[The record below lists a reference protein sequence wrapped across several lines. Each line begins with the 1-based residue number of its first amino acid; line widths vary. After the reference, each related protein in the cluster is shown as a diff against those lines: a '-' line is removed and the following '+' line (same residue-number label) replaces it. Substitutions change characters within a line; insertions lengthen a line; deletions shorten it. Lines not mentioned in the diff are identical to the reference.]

1 MANCIVCGAIVPEIK
16 APNIK
21 ARYGIRRYCS
31 TTCIKTQWRINNP
44 VKDKESKANWINTN
58 PEKRAKASSDY
69 RKRNSG
75 YYAEYTSIRKRMFP
89 MIKPKWL
96 SEWDLFFIS
105 ELYDLAKRRKL
116 EVDHIIPI
124 KHSLVCGLHVPTN
137 LQLLS
142 RSENAK
148 KSNKFKINEDIVGVL
163 YE

>member
-1 MANCIVCGAIVPEIK
+1 MSSVCIYCGVIFIPHKLHPHAKICTSSRCRQDYKNEW
-16 APNIK
+16 
-21 ARYGIRRYCS
+21 AR
-31 TTCIKTQWRINNP
+31 NNKQCKIDW
-44 VKDKESKANWINTN
+44 VLKN
-58 PEKRAKASSDY
+58 PEKRAKASSEY

-75 YYAEYTSIRKRMFP
+75 YYAEYTSIRNRKLLF
-89 MIKPKWL
+89 IKPKWL

-124 KHSLVCGLHVPTN
+124 KHSLVCGLHVPAN

-148 KSNKFKINEDIVGVL
+148 KSNKFKIEEDIVGVL